1 MLQAMKQMFL
11 TLALAA
17 LVAGRADAACYAE
30 YKSKSD
36 NPFQLYYNVAQIDEP
51 CTLASASAQLTRQLA
66 AQGQTLLKVL
76 SVREE

>member
-1 MLQAMKQMFL
+1 MKHIL
-11 TLALAA
+11 ISLAVAA
-17 LVAGRADAACYAE
+17 LIAGPAHAACYAE

-36 NPFQLYYNVAQIDEP
+36 NPFQLYYNVAQISGP
-51 CTLASASAQLTRQLA
+51 CTVASASAQLSRQLA